1 VKRDTRQAVIDA
13 TRQVLAGEG
22 LKAVT
27 MRRVAKEVG
36 IAAPSIYRH
45 FTDRDA
51 LVRAVMAEGSQLF
64 ASYMFKALA
73 EPGPLEQLAATGA
86 RYLEF
91 ALDHETIFGLM
102 FGAWGE
108 LSLAEHSPGHGEGTS
123 PGLQFLIDRVGACA
137 PGVRSREALM
147 ELALEQWAVV
157 HGLASLYLHGGGRQ
171 KMSRQKWEAVS
182 SRIIR
187 RSAERLA
194 SAWNGDAGGAR

>member
-1 VKRDTRQAVIDA
+1 MKRDTRQAVIDA

-45 FTDRDA
+45 FSDRDA
-51 LVRAVMAEGSQLF
+51 LVRAVMAEGSRLF
-64 ASYMFKALA
+64 ASYLFEALA

-123 PGLQFLIDRVGACA
+123 PGLQFLIDRVAACA
-137 PGVRSREALM
+137 PGAPSRDGLM

-157 HGLASLYLHGGGRQ
+157 HGLASLYLYGGGRQ
-171 KMSRQKWEAVS
+171 KMSRQQWEAAS

-187 RSAERLA
+187 RAAERVA
-194 SAWNGDAGGAR
+194 SAGNGDAGSAR